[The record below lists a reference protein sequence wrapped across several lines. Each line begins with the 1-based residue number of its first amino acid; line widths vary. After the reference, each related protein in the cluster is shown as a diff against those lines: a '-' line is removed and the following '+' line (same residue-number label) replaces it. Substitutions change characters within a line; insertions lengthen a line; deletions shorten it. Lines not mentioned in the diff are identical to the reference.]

1 MRFCLL
7 ILGAPGSATT
17 RSAYRFTRAALAQ
30 GHQISRLFFYH
41 EGVHNASSLTSP
53 PRDEE
58 HLPHD
63 WAALIQEHQLAAT
76 VCVAS
81 GVRKGVI
88 DDAQAQRLGQQH
100 GNTRSGFQVA
110 GLGDLVGAAADAD
123 RVITFGP

>member
-17 RSAYRFTRAALAQ
+17 RSAYRFTQAALGQ

-41 EGVHNASSLTSP
+41 DGVHNASALTSP

-58 HLPHD
+58 HASRD
-63 WAALIQEHQLAAT
+63 WAELIRKHQLAAT

-81 GVRKGVI
+81 GVRKGMV
-88 DDAQAQRLGQQH
+88 DDIQAQRLGRQQ
-100 GNTRSGFQVA
+100 GNTRREFEVA
-110 GLGDLVGAAADAD
+110 GLGDLVSAAADAD